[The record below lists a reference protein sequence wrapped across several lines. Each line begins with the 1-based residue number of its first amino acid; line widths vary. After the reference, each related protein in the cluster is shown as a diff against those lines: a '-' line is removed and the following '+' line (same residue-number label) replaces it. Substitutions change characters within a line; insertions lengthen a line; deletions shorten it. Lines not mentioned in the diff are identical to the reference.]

1 MAIRQKFDG
10 CEIVK
15 DISEAKVKTYQIDFV
30 KEDLCSKFLSAIQN
44 RKTDVFA
51 PCLIKNFLFK
61 KKLVYTLSDI
71 NFWNLLSQIDDYFDL
86 ESIYLRFVKIY
97 RTCIEFELPLE
108 KIIFDFNFLSVENS
122 FFDYK
127 VVYVPLNSF
136 EKQDNIQNFLLNV
149 INCADKKALPH
160 ELREK
165 YVLFFNSNPFDKP
178 YFIDVF
184 EKLISEIHLEAEAYY
199 GASETK
205 LLQSQTSDNAEF
217 NESETTIL
225 DNDETGQD
233 CSKVF
238 GDEDVDCENKQ
249 NGKDCKNS
257 LNDAPTELLDYSNET
272 EIIFYSISDDTAI
285 LGSNN
290 QLEETVPLSVS
301 PALEE
306 NGHNPFIKQLST
318 DKKFN
323 AVKFP
328 FIIGAN
334 SNADFVINNPAV
346 SGIHAKID
354 FAEGT
359 YYFEDLNSLNFSYVE
374 GVRALPGQKYPLYKG
389 SRFILANEEFQFEI

>member
-1 MAIRQKFDG
+1 MKNKSELTTKF
-10 CEIVK
+10 
-15 DISEAKVKTYQIDFV
+15 YQIDFD
-30 KEDLCSKFLSAIQN
+30 KEDLCNEFFSAVN
-44 RKTDVFA
+44 NEKSNVFA
-51 PCLIKNFLFK
+51 PCSIKRNLFK
-61 KKLVYTLSDI
+61 KTLVYTLCET
-71 NFWNLLSQIDDYFDL
+71 NFWNFLSKIDNYFYF

-97 RTCIEFELPLE
+97 RTCIELNLPIE

-122 FFDYK
+122 LSDYK
-127 VVYVPLNSF
+127 VIYVPLNSF
-136 EKQDNIQNFLLNV
+136 KRQDNINAFLYNV
-149 INCADKKALPH
+149 INCADKKALPY

-165 YVLFFNSNPFDKP
+165 YIVFFDSNPFDKP

-184 EKLISEIHLEAEAYY
+184 EKLISEIHREAEAYY

-205 LLQSQTSDNAEF
+205 ILQSQTSDNAEY

-225 DNDETGQD
+225 DNDETGKD

-238 GDEDVDCENKQ
+238 GDEDFDSEDKLKVI
-249 NGKDCKNS
+249 DCKTS
-257 LNDAPTELLDYSNET
+257 LNDAPTELLDSFNET
-272 EIIFYSISDDTAI
+272 EIISYSISDDTAI

-290 QLEETVPLSVS
+290 QLEETVLLSVG

-306 NGHNPFIKQLST
+306 NAHNPFIKQLST
-318 DKKFN
+318 DKIFN